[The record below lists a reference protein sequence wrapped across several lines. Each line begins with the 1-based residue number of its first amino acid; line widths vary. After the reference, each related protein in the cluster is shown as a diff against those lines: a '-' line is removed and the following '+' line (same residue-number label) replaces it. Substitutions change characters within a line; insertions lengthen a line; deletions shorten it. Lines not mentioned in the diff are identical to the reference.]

1 MSYCNI
7 MPDKNI
13 KKVEN
18 FNNNKY
24 LLDQNNSNNI
34 IKLKKNDCSFNY
46 NNVLLT
52 LGLIILIFFLWMKY
66 SY

>member
-1 MSYCNI
+1 

>member
-1 MSYCNI
+1 MSYCNM
-7 MPDKNI
+7 MPTKNI

-24 LLDQNNSNNI
+24 LLDKNNSNNI
-34 IKLKKNDCSFNY
+34 IKSNKNYCSFNY